1 MSITPTTRV
10 ADLVLEQPGRA
21 GVLES
26 LGIDYCCGGRVP
38 LETACAERGLD
49 VAAVVSALAAAP
61 APVDPDLD
69 VAHLETGDLIA
80 HIVDR
85 HHGYV
90 RAELPELA
98 PLLDKVVRVHG
109 DLHPELAEVAA
120 VFHEV
125 ASELSRHLVDEE
137 ATIFPACSDAM
148 GDAASEL
155 AGEIARMEDDHVL
168 VGTGL
173 ARMRELTGLRSPR
186 GRLHLVPGDAP
197 APRRARAR
205 RAPARP
211 QGEQHPLPAC
221 PRRPELSH
229 KPCRSA
235 SRSCSRRSRE
245 PRPCSTRGAA
255 PAG

>member
-173 ARMRELTGLRSPR
+173 ARMRELTGGFVPPEGACTSYRAMLQRLDALEHDVHLHVHKENNILFPRVLADRS
-186 GRLHLVPGDAP
+186 
-197 APRRARAR
+197 
-205 RAPARP
+205 
-211 QGEQHPLPAC
+211 
-221 PRRPELSH
+221 
-229 KPCRSA
+229 
-235 SRSCSRRSRE
+235 
-245 PRPCSTRGAA
+245 
-255 PAG
+255 